1 MRNSERE
8 NDVKEQER
16 TRDREAEGAEEE
28 STCYVYCTIW
38 LDNRIQLLKVSV

>member
-8 NDVKEQER
+8 NGVKEQER
-16 TRDREAEGAEEE
+16 TRDHEAEGADVE
-28 STCYVYCTIW
+28 SACYVDCTIW